1 MGSNTSETLI
11 QSFLMLASKAIG
23 MVVKAND
30 VQALQKDLQEDF
42 VIKSTLLNRVAREA
56 ATNQKPPAAAA
67 EEKKKRQKTP
77 AAESAAIC
85 LLALEAWLSSL
96 WRLLSTTGDYGELR
110 LPAKLGRLRRSQSQ
124 SQNQAA
130 ISN

>member
-1 MGSNTSETLI
+1 
-11 QSFLMLASKAIG
+11 MLASKAIG

-67 EEKKKRQKTP
+67 EEKKRQKTP
-77 AAESAAIC
+77 AAESTAIC
-85 LLALEAWLSSL
+85 LLALETWLSSL
-96 WRLLSTTGDYGELR
+96 WAFIINDRRLWRTPATSETGAPETEPKPKPKPKPSRNLQLMD
-110 LPAKLGRLRRSQSQ
+110 
-124 SQNQAA
+124 
-130 ISN
+130 

>member
-1 MGSNTSETLI
+1 
-11 QSFLMLASKAIG
+11 MLASKAIG

-67 EEKKKRQKTP
+67 EEKKETENPSGGVNGYLLIGIRGLAVFALGVYYQRQ
-77 AAESAAIC
+77 AIM
-85 LLALEAWLSSL
+85 ANPGYQRNWGA
-96 WRLLSTTGDYGELR
+96 
-110 LPAKLGRLRRSQSQ
+110 
-124 SQNQAA
+124 
-130 ISN
+130 

>member
-1 MGSNTSETLI
+1 
-11 QSFLMLASKAIG
+11 MLASKAIG
-23 MVVKAND
+23 IVVKAND

-77 AAESAAIC
+77 AAESTAIC

-96 WRLLSTTGDYGELR
+96 WAFIINDRRLWRTPGTSETGAPETEPKPKPKASRNLQLMD
-110 LPAKLGRLRRSQSQ
+110 
-124 SQNQAA
+124 
-130 ISN
+130 